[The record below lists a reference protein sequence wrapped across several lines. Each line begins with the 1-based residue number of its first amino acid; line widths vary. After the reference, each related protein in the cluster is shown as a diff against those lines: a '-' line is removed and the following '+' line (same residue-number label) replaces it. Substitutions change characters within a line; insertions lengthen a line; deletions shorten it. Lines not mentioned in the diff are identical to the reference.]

1 MSVCQA
7 LLPDTW
13 ALALQEPVF
22 LIQPD
27 QTVLG
32 QRGGL
37 GRTVVRD
44 GSVQRFVG

>member
-22 LIQPD
+22 LIQPE
-27 QTVLG
+27 QTLLG
-32 QRGGL
+32 RRGGL
-37 GRTVVRD
+37 GRIVVRD